1 MKKHTLIL
9 SLIFTVMLS
18 SPSYAKWTKV
28 DESVSGNTFYVDFEK
43 IRKHDGY
50 VYWWDLSDYLKPITG
65 GFLSAKVYKQG
76 DCRSFQEKILSFSF
90 HKEPMGGGSGDIQ
103 KPVKEYQGWKYP
115 TPNSVNETIL
125 KIVCAQ

>member
-1 MKKHTLIL
+1 MKKLTLIL
-9 SLIFTVMLS
+9 SLIFTVMLP

-65 GFLSAKVYKQG
+65 GFLSSIVYKQG

-90 HKEPMGGGSGDIQ
+90 HKEPMDGGSGDIQ

-125 KIVCAQ
+125 KTVCAQ